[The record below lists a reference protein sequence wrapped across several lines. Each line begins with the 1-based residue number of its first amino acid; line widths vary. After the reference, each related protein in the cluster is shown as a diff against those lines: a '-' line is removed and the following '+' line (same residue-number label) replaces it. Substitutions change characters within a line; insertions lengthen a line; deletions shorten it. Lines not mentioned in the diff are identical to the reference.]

1 MKQYYFL
8 VLVFCYASFLTA
20 QNVSIPDAN
29 FKAYLVGN
37 RTINTN
43 GDNEIQVSEAKAHN
57 GLIWCMNKNIS
68 NLTGIEAFTSLTEL
82 NCSNNQLTSLD
93 VSKNVALK
101 NLYCDNNKL
110 TSLNVSGA
118 TELNRLKCPINKLGS
133 LDISK
138 NTKLTWLDCNTN
150 QLANLDVSKNTLL
163 EGLSFWRNELT
174 DIDVSKNIA
183 VYFLR
188 CSDNQL
194 TSLDVSKNKA
204 LDRLWCNKNYIKSID
219 VSNASKLTWLN
230 CTDNKLTS
238 LNLKNG
244 NNSNMIMWADI
255 NPNLT
260 CIQVDDKNTTKPSCN
275 KNGNA
280 GWCIDSTAS
289 YSEDCNTASQN
300 VSISDANFKK
310 YLLSNTSI
318 NINGDSEIQITEAE
332 RFTETID
339 CSFRSIRSLKG
350 IEAFIN
356 LTGLTCWGNQL
367 RSIDISKNIKLTNLQ
382 CFRNL
387 ITNLDVSKNKLLTK
401 LVCSDNYLSSL
412 NVANNTAL
420 TELFCYNNQ
429 LRSIDVSNN
438 KELIN
443 LYCYKNRLKT
453 LNVSSNKK
461 LKALS
466 CYENQLTALE
476 VKGATSLVSLYCM
489 ENQLTSLD
497 VSNNKLIQNLNCGDN
512 KLVNLNVKNGNNGR
526 IRTMFANNNSNLTC
540 IEVDN
545 KQATYPTCYTGT
557 NYRGWCKDTTASYS
571 ETCTATANI
580 DDVFTQRILIAPNP
594 VNSKLSIKLSET
606 DKIKSISVFN
616 ILGEELIKSKEV
628 IIDFTNLP
636 SGIYLLKIENTNSK
650 VALKKVLKE

>member
-188 CSDNQL
+188 CS
-194 TSLDVSKNKA
+194 
-204 LDRLWCNKNYIKSID
+204 
-219 VSNASKLTWLN
+219 
-230 CTDNKLTS
+230 DNKLTS

-571 ETCTATANI
+571 ETCTATASI
-580 DDVFTQRILIAPNP
+580 DDVFTQRISIAPNP
-594 VNSKLSIKLSET
+594 VNNKLSINLSKV

-636 SGIYLLKIENTNSK
+636 SGVYLLKIENTNSK